1 MEFLF
6 EKSLMGFCTHSIK
19 IVKTIGLILSFLAT
33 FLLAD
38 LVAENTHDPEEIKAK
53 VAYVKIPQLED
64 LENNP
69 VYIGQIIGVTY
80 ELLLF
85 DAEFLEAKIKDELD
99 KTQIELLSKM
109 PKWKKVEKELFR
121 ATYYYKIKGVKASIP
136 PLEVSAFSNKDKYI
150 DYSIAPKVTLQVTD
164 LSKNSRYANVMAKDL
179 QVLQY
184 KTKDYDDKNNI
195 LVVEL
200 AFKEANWEDFHIKEA
215 IKQGFDNASLNQIKA
230 KEGSVFYYCVLPK
243 TIQNLSF
250 DYFSLSN
257 RQFKTLSFSTIPTQD
272 TTGIQSDLI
281 PKNNFLVFSNVA
293 LLALCVFFLV
303 LFFLVLFFIFGR
315 KLIFLGLGI
324 LCLGFVLY
332 HLLFTQKSALLLAHK
347 KIRILPTQNSTI
359 LGLSKNEMPIK
370 IVGSHG
376 DYYKILTPHE
386 QIGWVKKDEVK

>member
-1 MEFLF
+1 MGFLF
-6 EKSLMGFCTHSIK
+6 EKSLMSFCAHSIK
-19 IVKTIGLILSFLAT
+19 TLKIISLILS
-33 FLLAD
+33 LLAAF
-38 LVAENTHDPEEIKAK
+38 LVAEDAHEPEEIKAK
-53 VAYVKIPQLED
+53 VVYVKIPQLED
-64 LENNP
+64 LENTP

-80 ELLLF
+80 DLLLF
-85 DAEFLEAKIKDELD
+85 DAEFLEAKIKDGLD

-121 ATYYYKIKGVKASIP
+121 ATYYYKIKGIRASIP
-136 PLEVSAFSNKDKYI
+136 SLEVSAFSNKDKYI
-150 DYSIAPKVTLQVTD
+150 DHSIAPKVALQVTD
-164 LSKNSRYANVMAKDL
+164 LSKNPRYANVMAKDL
-179 QVLQY
+179 QVVQY

-195 LVVEL
+195 LVMEL
-200 AFKEANWEDFHIKEA
+200 AFKEANWEDFHVKEA
-215 IKQGFDNASLNQIKA
+215 IKQGFDNASLSQIKA

-243 TIQNLSF
+243 TLQSLSF

-257 RQFKTLSFSTIPTQD
+257 RQFKTLSFSAIPTQD

-303 LFFLVLFFIFGR
+303 LFFIFGR

-332 HLLFTQKSALLLAHK
+332 NLLFTQKSAILLAHK

-359 LGLSKNEMPIK
+359 LGLSKDEMPIK
-370 IVGSHG
+370 ILGSHD

>member
-1 MEFLF
+1 MT
-6 EKSLMGFCTHSIK
+6 FCTRSIK
-19 IVKTIGLILSFLAT
+19 IVKTIGLILSLLAT
-33 FLLAD
+33 FLVAD

-53 VAYVKIPQLED
+53 VVYVKIPRLED

-69 VYIGQIIGVTY
+69 VYIGQTIGVTY
-80 ELLLF
+80 DLLLF

-121 ATYYYKIKGVKASIP
+121 ATYYYKIKGIKASIP

-164 LSKNSRYANVMAKDL
+164 LSKNPRYANVMAKDL

-200 AFKEANWEDFHIKEA
+200 AFKEATWEDFHIKEA
-215 IKQGFDNASLNQIKA
+215 LKQGFDNASLNQIKA

-303 LFFLVLFFIFGR
+303 LFFIFGR

-332 HLLFTQKSALLLAHK
+332 NLLFTQKSALLLAHQ

-370 IVGSHG
+370 ILGSHD

>member
-1 MEFLF
+1 MGFLF
-6 EKSLMGFCTHSIK
+6 EKSLMSFCTHSIK
-19 IVKTIGLILSFLAT
+19 IIKVISLILSFLAA
-33 FLLAD
+33 F
-38 LVAENTHDPEEIKAK
+38 LVAEDAHESEEIKAK
-53 VAYVKIPQLED
+53 VVYVKIPQLED
-64 LENNP
+64 LENTL
-69 VYIGQIIGVTY
+69 VYIGQTIGVTY
-80 ELLLF
+80 DLLLF
-85 DAEFLEAKIKDELD
+85 DAEFLEAKIKDGWD
-99 KTQIELLSKM
+99 KTQIELLNKM
-109 PKWKKVEKELFR
+109 PKWKKVEQELFR
-121 ATYYYKIKGVKASIP
+121 ATYYYKIKGIRASVP
-136 PLEVSAFSNKDKYI
+136 SLEVSAFSNKDKYI
-150 DYSIAPKVTLQVTD
+150 DHSIAPKVALQVTD
-164 LSKNSRYANVMAKDL
+164 LSKNPRYAKIMAKDL
-179 QVLQY
+179 QVVQY

-195 LVVEL
+195 LVMEL
-200 AFKEANWEDFHIKEA
+200 AFKEATWEDFHIKEA

-243 TIQNLSF
+243 TTQNLSF

-257 RQFKTLSFSTIPTQD
+257 RQFKTLSFSAIPTQD

-293 LLALCVFFLV
+293 LLALCV
-303 LFFLVLFFIFGR
+303 FFLVLFFIFGR

-370 IVGSHG
+370 ILGSHD

>member
-1 MEFLF
+1 MGFLF
-6 EKSLMGFCTHSIK
+6 EKSLMSFCTHSIK
-19 IVKTIGLILSFLAT
+19 IIKVIGLILSFLAA
-33 FLLAD
+33 F
-38 LVAENTHDPEEIKAK
+38 LVAENTSESEEIKAK

-80 ELLLF
+80 DLLLF
-85 DAEFLEAKIKDELD
+85 DAEFLEAKIKDGWD
-99 KTQIELLSKM
+99 KTQIELLNKM

-150 DYSIAPKVTLQVTD
+150 DHSIAPKVTLQVTD
-164 LSKNSRYANVMAKDL
+164 LSKNPRYANVMAKDL

-195 LVVEL
+195 LVMEI
-200 AFKEANWEDFHIKEA
+200 AFKEATWEDFHIKEA
-215 IKQGFDNASLNQIKA
+215 LKQGFDNASLNQIKA

-257 RQFKTLSFSTIPTQD
+257 KQFKTLSFSAIPTQD

-303 LFFLVLFFIFGR
+303 LFFIFGH

-359 LGLSKNEMPIK
+359 LGLSKDEMPIK
-370 IVGSHG
+370 ILGSHD

>member
-1 MEFLF
+1 MGFLF
-6 EKSLMGFCTHSIK
+6 EKSLMTFCTHSIK
-19 IVKTIGLILSFLAT
+19 IVKTIGLILSLLAT
-33 FLLAD
+33 FLVAD

-53 VAYVKIPQLED
+53 VVYVKIPRLED

-69 VYIGQIIGVTY
+69 VYIGQTIGVTY
-80 ELLLF
+80 DLLLF

-99 KTQIELLSKM
+99 KIQIELLSKM

-121 ATYYYKIKGVKASIP
+121 ATYYYKIKGIKASIP

-164 LSKNSRYANVMAKDL
+164 LSKNPRYANVMAKDL

-215 IKQGFDNASLNQIKA
+215 LKQGFDNASLNQIKA

-303 LFFLVLFFIFGR
+303 LFFIFGH

-370 IVGSHG
+370 ILGSHD

>member
-1 MEFLF
+1 MGFLF
-6 EKSLMGFCTHSIK
+6 EKSLMSFCVHSIK
-19 IVKTIGLILSFLAT
+19 TLKIISLILSFLAA
-33 FLLAD
+33 F
-38 LVAENTHDPEEIKAK
+38 LVAEDAHEPEEIKAK

-64 LENNP
+64 LENTP

-80 ELLLF
+80 DLLLF
-85 DAEFLEAKIKDELD
+85 DAEFLEAKIKDGLD
-99 KTQIELLSKM
+99 KTQIEPLSKM

-121 ATYYYKIKGVKASIP
+121 ATYYYKIKGMKAIIP
-136 PLEVSAFSNKDKYI
+136 SLEVSAFSNKDKYI
-150 DYSIAPKVTLQVTD
+150 DHSIAPKVILQVTD
-164 LSKNSRYANVMAKDL
+164 LSKNPRYANIMAKDL

-200 AFKEANWEDFHIKEA
+200 AFKEATWEDFHIKEA

-243 TIQNLSF
+243 TLQNLSF

-257 RQFKTLSFSTIPTQD
+257 KQFKTLSFSTIPTQD

-303 LFFLVLFFIFGR
+303 LFFIFGR
-315 KLIFLGLGI
+315 KLIFLGLGV

-370 IVGSHG
+370 ILGSHD

-386 QIGWVKKDEVK
+386 QIGWVKKNEVK

>member
-1 MEFLF
+1 MT
-6 EKSLMGFCTHSIK
+6 FCTHSIK

-33 FLLAD
+33 FLVVD

-53 VAYVKIPQLED
+53 VVYVKIPRLED

-69 VYIGQIIGVTY
+69 VYIGQTIGVTY
-80 ELLLF
+80 DLLLF

-121 ATYYYKIKGVKASIP
+121 ATYYYKIKGIKASIP
-136 PLEVSAFSNKDKYI
+136 SLEVSAFSNKDKYI

-164 LSKNSRYANVMAKDL
+164 LSKNPCYANVMAKDL

-200 AFKEANWEDFHIKEA
+200 AFKEATWEDFHIKEA
-215 IKQGFDNASLNQIKA
+215 LKQGFDNASLNQIKA

-243 TIQNLSF
+243 TLQNLSF

-257 RQFKTLSFSTIPTQD
+257 RQFKTLSFSTIPAQD

-303 LFFLVLFFIFGR
+303 LFFIFGR

-332 HLLFTQKSALLLAHK
+332 NLLFTQKSALLLAHK

-370 IVGSHG
+370 ILGSHD

>member
-1 MEFLF
+1 MGFLF
-6 EKSLMGFCTHSIK
+6 EKSLMSFCAHSIK
-19 IVKTIGLILSFLAT
+19 ILKVIGLILSFWVS
-33 FLLAD
+33 F
-38 LVAENTHDPEEIKAK
+38 LVAEDAHEPEEIKAK
-53 VAYVKIPQLED
+53 VVYVKIPQLED
-64 LENNP
+64 LENTP
-69 VYIGQIIGVTY
+69 VYIGQTIGVTY
-80 ELLLF
+80 DLLLF

-121 ATYYYKIKGVKASIP
+121 ATYYYKIKGIKAIIP
-136 PLEVSAFSNKDKYI
+136 SLEVSAFSNKDKYI
-150 DYSIAPKVTLQVTD
+150 DYSIAPKVALQVTD
-164 LSKNSRYANVMAKDL
+164 LSKNPRYANVMAKDL
-179 QVLQY
+179 QVVQY

-195 LVVEL
+195 LVMEL
-200 AFKEANWEDFHIKEA
+200 AFKEANWEDFHVKEA

-243 TIQNLSF
+243 TLQNLSF

-257 RQFKTLSFSTIPTQD
+257 RQFKTLSFSAIPTQD

-303 LFFLVLFFIFGR
+303 LFFIFGH
-315 KLIFLGLGI
+315 KLIFLGLGV

-359 LGLSKNEMPIK
+359 LGLSKDEMPIK
-370 IVGSHG
+370 ILGSHD

>member
-1 MEFLF
+1 MGFLF
-6 EKSLMGFCTHSIK
+6 EKSLMSFFAHPIK
-19 IVKTIGLILSFLAT
+19 ILKIISLILSFLAG
-33 FLLAD
+33 F
-38 LVAENTHDPEEIKAK
+38 LVAEDAHEPEEIKAK

-80 ELLLF
+80 DLLLF
-85 DAEFLEAKIKDELD
+85 DAEFLEAKIKDGLD

-121 ATYYYKIKGVKASIP
+121 ATYYYKIKGMKASIP
-136 PLEVSAFSNKDKYI
+136 SLEVSAFSNKDKYV
-150 DYSIAPKVTLQVTD
+150 DHSIAPKVALQVTD
-164 LSKNSRYANVMAKDL
+164 LSKNPRYAKIMAKDL
-179 QVLQY
+179 QVVQY

-195 LVVEL
+195 LVMEI
-200 AFKEANWEDFHIKEA
+200 AFKEATWEDFHIKEA

-243 TIQNLSF
+243 TLQNLSF

-257 RQFKTLSFSTIPTQD
+257 KQFKTLSFSTIPTQD

-303 LFFLVLFFIFGR
+303 LFFIFGR

-332 HLLFTQKSALLLAHK
+332 HLLFTQKSAVLLAHK

-370 IVGSHG
+370 ILGSHD

-386 QIGWVKKDEVK
+386 QIGWVKKNEIK

>member
-1 MEFLF
+1 MGFLF
-6 EKSLMGFCTHSIK
+6 EKSLMGFCAHSIK
-19 IVKTIGLILSFLAT
+19 IVKTISLILSFLVS
-33 FLLAD
+33 F
-38 LVAENTHDPEEIKAK
+38 LVAENTHESEEIKAK

-80 ELLLF
+80 DLLLF
-85 DAEFLEAKIKDELD
+85 DAEFLEAKIKDGLD
-99 KTQIELLSKM
+99 KTQIEPLNKT

-121 ATYYYKIKGVKASIP
+121 ATYYYKIKGIKASIP
-136 PLEVSAFSNKDKYI
+136 SLEVSAFSNKDKYI
-150 DYSIAPKVTLQVTD
+150 DHSIAPKVTLQVTD
-164 LSKNSRYANVMAKDL
+164 LSKNPRYANIMAKDL

-215 IKQGFDNASLNQIKA
+215 LKQGFDNASLNQIKA

-293 LLALCVFFLV
+293 LLALCM
-303 LFFLVLFFIFGR
+303 FFLVLFFIFGR

-332 HLLFTQKSALLLAHK
+332 HLLLTQKSAILLAHK

-370 IVGSHG
+370 ILGSHD

>member
-1 MEFLF
+1 MGFLF
-6 EKSLMGFCTHSIK
+6 EKSLMSFCAHSIK
-19 IVKTIGLILSFLAT
+19 IIKVTGLILSFLAA
-33 FLLAD
+33 F
-38 LVAENTHDPEEIKAK
+38 LVAEDAHEPEEIKAK

-64 LENNP
+64 LENTP
-69 VYIGQIIGVTY
+69 VYIGQTIGVTY
-80 ELLLF
+80 DLLLF
-85 DAEFLEAKIKDELD
+85 DAEFLEAKIKDGLD
-99 KTQIELLSKM
+99 KTQIELLNKM

-121 ATYYYKIKGVKASIP
+121 ATYYYKIKGIKASIP
-136 PLEVSAFSNKDKYI
+136 SLEVSAFSNKDKYI
-150 DYSIAPKVTLQVTD
+150 DHSIAPKVILQVTD
-164 LSKNSRYANVMAKDL
+164 LSKNPRYANVMAKDL

-195 LVVEL
+195 LVMEL

-243 TIQNLSF
+243 TLQNLSF

-257 RQFKTLSFSTIPTQD
+257 KQFKTLSFSAIPTQD

-293 LLALCVFFLV
+293 LLALCV
-303 LFFLVLFFIFGR
+303 FFLVLFFIFGR

-359 LGLSKNEMPIK
+359 LGLSKDEMPIK
-370 IVGSHG
+370 ILGSHD

>member
-1 MEFLF
+1 MT
-6 EKSLMGFCTHSIK
+6 FCAHSIK
-19 IVKTIGLILSFLAT
+19 IVKTIGLILSLLAT
-33 FLLAD
+33 FLVAD

-53 VAYVKIPQLED
+53 VVYVKIPRLED

-80 ELLLF
+80 DLLLF

-121 ATYYYKIKGVKASIP
+121 ATYYYKIKGIKASIP
-136 PLEVSAFSNKDKYI
+136 SLEVSAFSNKDKYI

-164 LSKNSRYANVMAKDL
+164 LSKNPRYANVMAKDL

-200 AFKEANWEDFHIKEA
+200 AFKEATWEDFHIKEA
-215 IKQGFDNASLNQIKA
+215 LKQGFDNASLNQIKA

-250 DYFSLSN
+250 DYFSLSD

-303 LFFLVLFFIFGR
+303 LFFIFGR

-332 HLLFTQKSALLLAHK
+332 NLLFTQKSALLLAHK

-370 IVGSHG
+370 ILGSHD

>member
-1 MEFLF
+1 MGFLF

-19 IVKTIGLILSFLAT
+19 IVKIISLILSFWVS
-33 FLLAD
+33 F
-38 LVAENTHDPEEIKAK
+38 LVAENTSESEEIKAK

-69 VYIGQIIGVTY
+69 VYIGQTIGVTY
-80 ELLLF
+80 DLLLF
-85 DAEFLEAKIKDELD
+85 DAEFLEAKIKDGLD

-136 PLEVSAFSNKDKYI
+136 SLEVSAFSNKDKYI

-164 LSKNSRYANVMAKDL
+164 LSKNPRYANVMAKDL

-215 IKQGFDNASLNQIKA
+215 LKQGFDNASLNQIKA

-243 TIQNLSF
+243 TTQNLSF

-257 RQFKTLSFSTIPTQD
+257 KQFKTLSFSAIPTQD

-303 LFFLVLFFIFGR
+303 LFFIFGR
-315 KLIFLGLGI
+315 KLIFLGLGV

-370 IVGSHG
+370 ILGSHD

>member
-1 MEFLF
+1 MGFLF
-6 EKSLMGFCTHSIK
+6 EKSLMTFCARSIK
-19 IVKTIGLILSFLAT
+19 IVKTIGLILSLLAT
-33 FLLAD
+33 FLVAD

-53 VAYVKIPQLED
+53 VVYVKIPRLED

-69 VYIGQIIGVTY
+69 VYIGQTIGVTY
-80 ELLLF
+80 DLLLF

-121 ATYYYKIKGVKASIP
+121 ATYYYKIKGIKASIP

-164 LSKNSRYANVMAKDL
+164 LSKNPRYANVMAKDL

-200 AFKEANWEDFHIKEA
+200 AFKEATWEDFHIKEA
-215 IKQGFDNASLNQIKA
+215 LKQGFDNASLNQIKA

-303 LFFLVLFFIFGR
+303 LFFIFGR
-315 KLIFLGLGI
+315 KLIFLLLGI

-332 HLLFTQKSALLLAHK
+332 NLLFTQKSALLLAHK

-370 IVGSHG
+370 ILGSHD

>member
-1 MEFLF
+1 MGFLF
-6 EKSLMGFCTHSIK
+6 EKSLMSFFAHPIK
-19 IVKTIGLILSFLAT
+19 ILKIISLILSLLVT
-33 FLLAD
+33 F
-38 LVAENTHDPEEIKAK
+38 LVAEETNESEEIKAK
-53 VAYVKIPQLED
+53 VVYVKIPQLED

-80 ELLLF
+80 DLLLF
-85 DAEFLEAKIKDELD
+85 DAEFLEAKIKDGLD

-121 ATYYYKIKGVKASIP
+121 ATYYYKIKGMKASVP

-150 DYSIAPKVTLQVTD
+150 DHSIAPKVALQVTD
-164 LSKNSRYANVMAKDL
+164 LSKNPRYANVMAKDL
-179 QVLQY
+179 QVVQY

-195 LVVEL
+195 LVMEI
-200 AFKEANWEDFHIKEA
+200 AFKEATWEDFHIKEA
-215 IKQGFDNASLNQIKA
+215 LKQGFDNASLNQIKA

-243 TIQNLSF
+243 TTQNFSF

-257 RQFKTLSFSTIPTQD
+257 RQFKTLSFSAIPTQD

-303 LFFLVLFFIFGR
+303 LFFIFGR

-332 HLLFTQKSALLLAHK
+332 HLLFTQKSAVLLAHK

-370 IVGSHG
+370 ILGSHD

-386 QIGWVKKDEVK
+386 QIGWVKKDEIK

>member
-1 MEFLF
+1 MGFLF
-6 EKSLMGFCTHSIK
+6 EKSLMGFCAHSIK

-33 FLLAD
+33 FLVAD
-38 LVAENTHDPEEIKAK
+38 LVAENANESEEIKAK
-53 VAYVKIPQLED
+53 VVYVKIPRLED

-69 VYIGQIIGVTY
+69 VYIGQTIGVTY
-80 ELLLF
+80 DLLLF

-121 ATYYYKIKGVKASIP
+121 ATYYYKIKGIKAGIP

-164 LSKNSRYANVMAKDL
+164 LSKNPRYANVMAKDL

-200 AFKEANWEDFHIKEA
+200 AFKEATWEDFHIKEA
-215 IKQGFDNASLNQIKA
+215 LKQGFDNASLNQIKA
-230 KEGSVFYYCVLPK
+230 KEGSIFYYCVLPK

-303 LFFLVLFFIFGR
+303 LFFIFGR
-315 KLIFLGLGI
+315 KLILLGLGI

-370 IVGSHG
+370 ILGSHD

>member
-1 MEFLF
+1 MGFLF
-6 EKSLMGFCTHSIK
+6 EKSLMSFCTHSIK
-19 IVKTIGLILSFLAT
+19 ILKIISLILSLWVSF
-33 FLLAD
+33 
-38 LVAENTHDPEEIKAK
+38 LVAENANEPEEIKAK
-53 VAYVKIPQLED
+53 VVYVKIPQLED

-80 ELLLF
+80 DLLLF
-85 DAEFLEAKIKDELD
+85 DAEFLEAKIKDGLD
-99 KTQIELLSKM
+99 KTQIELLNKM

-121 ATYYYKIKGVKASIP
+121 ATYYYKIKGIKASIP
-136 PLEVSAFSNKDKYI
+136 SLEVSAFSNKDKYI
-150 DYSIAPKVTLQVTD
+150 DHSIAPKVTLQVTD
-164 LSKNSRYANVMAKDL
+164 LSKNPRYANVMAKDL
-179 QVLQY
+179 QVVQY

-195 LVVEL
+195 LVMEL

-215 IKQGFDNASLNQIKA
+215 LKQGFDNASLNQIKA

-243 TIQNLSF
+243 TLQNLSF

-257 RQFKTLSFSTIPTQD
+257 KQFKTLSFSTIPTQD

-293 LLALCVFFLV
+293 LLALCV
-303 LFFLVLFFIFGR
+303 FFLVLFFIFGR

-370 IVGSHG
+370 ILGSHD

>member
-1 MEFLF
+1 MGFLF
-6 EKSLMGFCTHSIK
+6 EKSLMSFCAHSIK
-19 IVKTIGLILSFLAT
+19 IIKVIGLILS
-33 FLLAD
+33 LLAAF
-38 LVAENTHDPEEIKAK
+38 LVAEDAHEPEEIKAK

-80 ELLLF
+80 DLLLF
-85 DAEFLEAKIKDELD
+85 DAEFLEAKIKDGWD

-121 ATYYYKIKGVKASIP
+121 ATYYYKIKGIKASIP

-150 DYSIAPKVTLQVTD
+150 DHSIAPKVILQVTD
-164 LSKNSRYANVMAKDL
+164 LSKNPRYANVMAKDL

-195 LVVEL
+195 LVMEL
-200 AFKEANWEDFHIKEA
+200 AFKEATWEDFHIKEA
-215 IKQGFDNASLNQIKA
+215 IKQGFDNASLSQIKA

-257 RQFKTLSFSTIPTQD
+257 KQFKTLSFSAIPTQD

-293 LLALCVFFLV
+293 LLALCV
-303 LFFLVLFFIFGR
+303 FFLVLFFIFGR

-370 IVGSHG
+370 ILGSHD

>member
-1 MEFLF
+1 MGFLF
-6 EKSLMGFCTHSIK
+6 EKSLMSFFAHPIK
-19 IVKTIGLILSFLAT
+19 ILKIISLILSFLVSFWT
-33 FLLAD
+33 SF
-38 LVAENTHDPEEIKAK
+38 LVAENTSEPEEIKAK

-80 ELLLF
+80 DLLLF
-85 DAEFLEAKIKDELD
+85 DAEFLEAKIKDGLD

-121 ATYYYKIKGVKASIP
+121 ATYYYKIKGMKASIP
-136 PLEVSAFSNKDKYI
+136 SLEVSAFSNKDKYI
-150 DYSIAPKVTLQVTD
+150 DHSIAPKVTLQVTD
-164 LSKNSRYANVMAKDL
+164 LSKNPRYANVMAKDL

-195 LVVEL
+195 LVMEI
-200 AFKEANWEDFHIKEA
+200 AFKEATWEDFHIKEA

-257 RQFKTLSFSTIPTQD
+257 KQFKTLSFSTIPTQD

-281 PKNNFLVFSNVA
+281 PKNNFLVFSNMA
-293 LLALCVFFLV
+293 LLALCV
-303 LFFLVLFFIFGR
+303 FFLVLFFIFGR

-370 IVGSHG
+370 ILGSHD

>member
-1 MEFLF
+1 MT
-6 EKSLMGFCTHSIK
+6 FCTHSIK

-33 FLLAD
+33 FLVAD

-53 VAYVKIPQLED
+53 VVYVKIPRLED

-69 VYIGQIIGVTY
+69 VYIGQTIGVTY
-80 ELLLF
+80 DLLLF

-164 LSKNSRYANVMAKDL
+164 LSKNPRYANVMAKDL

-215 IKQGFDNASLNQIKA
+215 LKQGFDNASLNQIKA

-303 LFFLVLFFIFGR
+303 LFFIFGR

-332 HLLFTQKSALLLAHK
+332 NLLFTQKSALLLAHK

-370 IVGSHG
+370 ILGSHD

>member
-1 MEFLF
+1 MGFLF
-6 EKSLMGFCTHSIK
+6 EKSLMSFFAHSIK
-19 IVKTIGLILSFLAT
+19 ILKIISLILS
-33 FLLAD
+33 LLAAF
-38 LVAENTHDPEEIKAK
+38 LVAEDAHDPEEIKAK

-64 LENNP
+64 LENTP
-69 VYIGQIIGVTY
+69 VYIGQTIGVTY
-80 ELLLF
+80 DLLLF
-85 DAEFLEAKIKDELD
+85 DAEFLEAKIKDGLD
-99 KTQIELLSKM
+99 KTQIELLNKM

-121 ATYYYKIKGVKASIP
+121 ATYYYKIKGIKAIIP
-136 PLEVSAFSNKDKYI
+136 SLEVSAFSNKDKYI
-150 DYSIAPKVTLQVTD
+150 DHSIAPKVALQVTD
-164 LSKNSRYANVMAKDL
+164 LSKNPRYANVMAKDL
-179 QVLQY
+179 QVVQY

-195 LVVEL
+195 LVMEL
-200 AFKEANWEDFHIKEA
+200 AFKEANWEDFHVKEA
-215 IKQGFDNASLNQIKA
+215 LKQGFDNASLNQIKA

-243 TIQNLSF
+243 TLQSLSF

-257 RQFKTLSFSTIPTQD
+257 RQFKTLSFSAIPTQD

-293 LLALCVFFLV
+293 LLALCV
-303 LFFLVLFFIFGR
+303 FFLVLFFIFGR

-359 LGLSKNEMPIK
+359 LGLSKDEMPIK
-370 IVGSHG
+370 ILGSHD

>member
-1 MEFLF
+1 MGFLF
-6 EKSLMGFCTHSIK
+6 EKSLMGCCVHSIK
-19 IVKTIGLILSFLAT
+19 IVKTISLILSFLVS
-33 FLLAD
+33 F
-38 LVAENTHDPEEIKAK
+38 LVAENANEPEEIKAK

-80 ELLLF
+80 DLLLF
-85 DAEFLEAKIKDELD
+85 DAEFLEAKIKDGWD

-150 DYSIAPKVTLQVTD
+150 DHSIAPKVTLQVTD
-164 LSKNSRYANVMAKDL
+164 LSKNPRYANIMAKDL

-195 LVVEL
+195 LVMEL
-200 AFKEANWEDFHIKEA
+200 AFKEATWEDFHIKEA

-257 RQFKTLSFSTIPTQD
+257 KQFKTLSFSAIPTQD

-293 LLALCVFFLV
+293 LLALCV
-303 LFFLVLFFIFGR
+303 FFLVLFFIFGR

-370 IVGSHG
+370 ILGSHD

-386 QIGWVKKDEVK
+386 QIGWVKKNEVK

>member
-1 MEFLF
+1 MGFLF
-6 EKSLMGFCTHSIK
+6 EKSLMTFCTHSIK

-33 FLLAD
+33 FLVAD
-38 LVAENTHDPEEIKAK
+38 LATENTHEPEEIKAK

-69 VYIGQIIGVTY
+69 VYIGQTIGVTY
-80 ELLLF
+80 DLLLF

-121 ATYYYKIKGVKASIP
+121 ATYYYKIKGIKASIP

-164 LSKNSRYANVMAKDL
+164 LSKNPRYANVMAKDL

-200 AFKEANWEDFHIKEA
+200 AFKEATWEDFHIKEA
-215 IKQGFDNASLNQIKA
+215 LKQGFDNASLNQIKA

-303 LFFLVLFFIFGR
+303 LFFIFGH
-315 KLIFLGLGI
+315 KLIFLGLGT

-332 HLLFTQKSALLLAHK
+332 NLLFTQKSALLLAHK

-370 IVGSHG
+370 ILGSHD

>member
-6 EKSLMGFCTHSIK
+6 EKSLMSFFAHPIK
-19 IVKTIGLILSFLAT
+19 ILKIISLILSFWVS
-33 FLLAD
+33 F
-38 LVAENTHDPEEIKAK
+38 LVAEDAHESEEIKAK

-80 ELLLF
+80 DLLLF
-85 DAEFLEAKIKDELD
+85 DAEFLEAKIKDGLD

-150 DYSIAPKVTLQVTD
+150 DHSIAPKITLQVTD
-164 LSKNSRYANVMAKDL
+164 LSKNPRYANVMAKDL

-215 IKQGFDNASLNQIKA
+215 LKQGFDNASLNQIKT

-293 LLALCVFFLV
+293 LLALCVFFLA
-303 LFFLVLFFIFGR
+303 LFFIFGR

-332 HLLFTQKSALLLAHK
+332 NLLFTQKSALLLAHK

-370 IVGSHG
+370 ILGSHD

-386 QIGWVKKDEVK
+386 QIGWVKKNEVK

>member
-1 MEFLF
+1 MGFLF
-6 EKSLMGFCTHSIK
+6 EKSLMSFCTHSIK
-19 IVKTIGLILSFLAT
+19 ILKIISLILSFLAT
-33 FLLAD
+33 FLVAD

-80 ELLLF
+80 DLLLF
-85 DAEFLEAKIKDELD
+85 DAEFLEAKIKDGLD
-99 KTQIELLSKM
+99 KTQIELLNKM

-121 ATYYYKIKGVKASIP
+121 ATYYYKIKGVKAIIP
-136 PLEVSAFSNKDKYI
+136 SLEVSAFSNKDKYI
-150 DYSIAPKVTLQVTD
+150 DHSIAPKVALQVTD
-164 LSKNSRYANVMAKDL
+164 LSKNPRYANVMAKDL
-179 QVLQY
+179 QVVQY

-195 LVVEL
+195 LVMEI

-243 TIQNLSF
+243 TLQNLSF

-257 RQFKTLSFSTIPTQD
+257 RQFKTLSFSAIPTQD

-303 LFFLVLFFIFGR
+303 LFFIFGC
-315 KLIFLGLGI
+315 KLIFLGLGV

-359 LGLSKNEMPIK
+359 LGLSKDEMPIK
-370 IVGSHG
+370 ILGSHD

>member
-1 MEFLF
+1 MT
-6 EKSLMGFCTHSIK
+6 FCTRSIK
-19 IVKTIGLILSFLAT
+19 IVKTIGLILSLLAT
-33 FLLAD
+33 FLVAD

-53 VAYVKIPQLED
+53 VVYVKISRLED

-69 VYIGQIIGVTY
+69 VYIGQTIGVTY
-80 ELLLF
+80 DLLLF

-121 ATYYYKIKGVKASIP
+121 ATYYYKIKGIKASIP
-136 PLEVSAFSNKDKYI
+136 SLEVSAFSNKDKYI
-150 DYSIAPKVTLQVTD
+150 DHSIAPKVTLQVTD
-164 LSKNSRYANVMAKDL
+164 LSKNPRYANVMAKDL

-215 IKQGFDNASLNQIKA
+215 LKQGFDNASLNQIKA

-257 RQFKTLSFSTIPTQD
+257 KQFKTLSFSTIPTQD

-303 LFFLVLFFIFGR
+303 LFFIFGR

-332 HLLFTQKSALLLAHK
+332 NLLFTQKSALLLAHQ

-370 IVGSHG
+370 ILGSHD

>member
-1 MEFLF
+1 MGFLF
-6 EKSLMGFCTHSIK
+6 EKSLMGFLAHSIK
-19 IVKTIGLILSFLAT
+19 TLKIIGLILSFLAI
-33 FLLAD
+33 FLA
-38 LVAENTHDPEEIKAK
+38 AENTHEPEEIKAK
-53 VAYVKIPQLED
+53 VAYVKISQLED

-69 VYIGQIIGVTY
+69 VYIGQTIGVTY
-80 ELLLF
+80 DLLLF
-85 DAEFLEAKIKDELD
+85 DAEFLEAKIKDGLD
-99 KTQIELLSKM
+99 KTQIELLNKM

-121 ATYYYKIKGVKASIP
+121 ATYYYKIKGIKASIP

-150 DYSIAPKVTLQVTD
+150 DHSIAPKVTLQVTD
-164 LSKNSRYANVMAKDL
+164 LSKNPRYAKIMAKDL

-195 LVVEL
+195 LVMEL
-200 AFKEANWEDFHIKEA
+200 AFKEATWEDFHIKEA
-215 IKQGFDNASLNQIKA
+215 IKQGFDNASLNQTKA

-243 TIQNLSF
+243 TLQNLSF

-293 LLALCVFFLV
+293 LLALCV
-303 LFFLVLFFIFGR
+303 FFLVLFFIFGR

-370 IVGSHG
+370 IVGSHD

-386 QIGWVKKDEVK
+386 QIGWVKKDEIK

>member
-1 MEFLF
+1 MGFLF
-6 EKSLMGFCTHSIK
+6 EKSLMSFFAHPIK
-19 IVKTIGLILSFLAT
+19 ILKIISLILS
-33 FLLAD
+33 LLVGF
-38 LVAENTHDPEEIKAK
+38 LVAENANEPEEIKAK
-53 VAYVKIPQLED
+53 VVYVKIPKLED

-69 VYIGQIIGVTY
+69 VYIGQMIGVTY
-80 ELLLF
+80 DLLLF
-85 DAEFLEAKIKDELD
+85 DAEFLEAKIKDGLD
-99 KTQIELLSKM
+99 KTQIELLNKM

-136 PLEVSAFSNKDKYI
+136 SLEVSAFSNKDKYI
-150 DYSIAPKVTLQVTD
+150 DHSIAPKVALQVTD
-164 LSKNSRYANVMAKDL
+164 LSKNPRYANVMAKDL
-179 QVLQY
+179 QVVQY

-195 LVVEL
+195 LVMEI
-200 AFKEANWEDFHIKEA
+200 AFKEATWEDFHIKEA

-243 TIQNLSF
+243 TLQNLSF

-257 RQFKTLSFSTIPTQD
+257 KQFKTLSFSTIPTQD

-303 LFFLVLFFIFGR
+303 LFFIFGR

-332 HLLFTQKSALLLAHK
+332 HLLFTQRSALLLAHK

-370 IVGSHG
+370 ILGSHD

>member
-1 MEFLF
+1 MGFLF
-6 EKSLMGFCTHSIK
+6 EKSLMTFCAHSIK
-19 IVKTIGLILSFLAT
+19 IVKTIGLILSLLAT
-33 FLLAD
+33 FLVAD

-53 VAYVKIPQLED
+53 VVYVKIPRLED

-69 VYIGQIIGVTY
+69 VYIGQTIGVTY
-80 ELLLF
+80 DLLLF

-109 PKWKKVEKELFR
+109 PKWKKVEKELLR
-121 ATYYYKIKGVKASIP
+121 ATYYYKIKGIKASIP

-164 LSKNSRYANVMAKDL
+164 LSKNPRYANVMAKDL

-200 AFKEANWEDFHIKEA
+200 AFKEATWEDFHIKEA
-215 IKQGFDNASLNQIKA
+215 LKQGFDNASLNQIKA

-303 LFFLVLFFIFGR
+303 LFFIFGH

-332 HLLFTQKSALLLAHK
+332 NLLFTQKSALLLAHK

-370 IVGSHG
+370 ILGSHD

>member
-1 MEFLF
+1 MGFLF
-6 EKSLMGFCTHSIK
+6 EKSLMSFFAHPIK
-19 IVKTIGLILSFLAT
+19 ILKIISLILSFLIS
-33 FLLAD
+33 F
-38 LVAENTHDPEEIKAK
+38 LVAENANEPEEIKAK

-80 ELLLF
+80 DLLLF
-85 DAEFLEAKIKDELD
+85 DAEFLEAKIKDGWD
-99 KTQIELLSKM
+99 KTQIELLNKM

-121 ATYYYKIKGVKASIP
+121 ATYYYKIKGIKAIIP
-136 PLEVSAFSNKDKYI
+136 SLEVSAFSNKDKYI
-150 DYSIAPKVTLQVTD
+150 DHSIAPKVTLQVTD

-179 QVLQY
+179 QVVQY

-195 LVVEL
+195 LVMEI
-200 AFKEANWEDFHIKEA
+200 AFKEATWEDFHIKEA

-243 TIQNLSF
+243 TLQNLSF

-257 RQFKTLSFSTIPTQD
+257 KQFKTLSFSTIPTQD

-293 LLALCVFFLV
+293 LLALCVL
-303 LFFLVLFFIFGR
+303 FLVLFFIFGH

-359 LGLSKNEMPIK
+359 LGLSKDEMPIK
-370 IVGSHG
+370 ILGSHD

>member
-1 MEFLF
+1 MGFLF
-6 EKSLMGFCTHSIK
+6 EKSLMSFFAHSIK
-19 IVKTIGLILSFLAT
+19 ILKITSLILSFLVSFWT
-33 FLLAD
+33 SF
-38 LVAENTHDPEEIKAK
+38 LVAENTSESEEIKAK
-53 VAYVKIPQLED
+53 VVYVKIPQLED

-80 ELLLF
+80 DLLLF
-85 DAEFLEAKIKDELD
+85 DAEFLEAKIKDGWD
-99 KTQIELLSKM
+99 KTQIELLNKM

-121 ATYYYKIKGVKASIP
+121 ATYYYKIKGIKASIP
-136 PLEVSAFSNKDKYI
+136 SLEVSAFSNKDKYI
-150 DYSIAPKVTLQVTD
+150 DHSIAPKVTLQVTD
-164 LSKNSRYANVMAKDL
+164 LSKNPRYANVMAKDL
-179 QVLQY
+179 QVVQY

-195 LVVEL
+195 LVMEI
-200 AFKEANWEDFHIKEA
+200 AFKEATWEDFHIKEA

-243 TIQNLSF
+243 TLQNLSF

-257 RQFKTLSFSTIPTQD
+257 KQFKTLSFSAIPTQD

-293 LLALCVFFLV
+293 LLALCV
-303 LFFLVLFFIFGR
+303 FFLVLFFIFGR

-370 IVGSHG
+370 ILGSHD

>member
-1 MEFLF
+1 MGFLF
-6 EKSLMGFCTHSIK
+6 EKSLMSFCTHSIK
-19 IVKTIGLILSFLAT
+19 IIKVIGLILS
-33 FLLAD
+33 LLVAF
-38 LVAENTHDPEEIKAK
+38 LVAEDAHDPEEIKAK

-64 LENNP
+64 LENTP
-69 VYIGQIIGVTY
+69 VYIGQTIGVTY
-80 ELLLF
+80 DLLLF
-85 DAEFLEAKIKDELD
+85 DAEFLEAKIKDGLD
-99 KTQIELLSKM
+99 KTQIELLNKM

-121 ATYYYKIKGVKASIP
+121 ATYYYKIKGIRASIP
-136 PLEVSAFSNKDKYI
+136 SLEVSAFSNKDKYI
-150 DYSIAPKVTLQVTD
+150 DHSIAPKVALQVTD
-164 LSKNSRYANVMAKDL
+164 LSKNPRYANVMAKDL
-179 QVLQY
+179 QVVQY

-195 LVVEL
+195 LVMEL
-200 AFKEANWEDFHIKEA
+200 AFKEANWEDFHVKEA

-243 TIQNLSF
+243 TLQSLSF

-257 RQFKTLSFSTIPTQD
+257 RQFKTLSFSVIPTQD

-303 LFFLVLFFIFGR
+303 LFFIFGR
-315 KLIFLGLGI
+315 QLIFLGLGI

-359 LGLSKNEMPIK
+359 LGLSKDEMPIK
-370 IVGSHG
+370 ILGSHD

>member
-1 MEFLF
+1 MGFLF
-6 EKSLMGFCTHSIK
+6 EKSLMTFCTHPIK
-19 IVKTIGLILSFLAT
+19 IIKTISLVLSLLAT
-33 FLLAD
+33 FLVAD

-53 VAYVKIPQLED
+53 VVYVKIPQLED

-69 VYIGQIIGVTY
+69 VYIGQTIGVTY
-80 ELLLF
+80 DLLLF

-121 ATYYYKIKGVKASIP
+121 ATYYYKIKGIKASIP

-164 LSKNSRYANVMAKDL
+164 LSKNPRYANVMAKDL

-215 IKQGFDNASLNQIKA
+215 LKQGFDNASLNQIKA

-257 RQFKTLSFSTIPTQD
+257 KQFKTLSFSTIPTQD

-303 LFFLVLFFIFGR
+303 LFFIFGR

-332 HLLFTQKSALLLAHK
+332 NLLFTQKSALLLAHK

-370 IVGSHG
+370 ILGSHD

>member
-1 MEFLF
+1 MGFLF
-6 EKSLMGFCTHSIK
+6 EKSLMTFCAHPIK
-19 IVKTIGLILSFLAT
+19 IVKTIGLILSLLAT
-33 FLLAD
+33 FLVAD

-53 VAYVKIPQLED
+53 VVYVKIPQLED

-69 VYIGQIIGVTY
+69 VYIGQTIGVTY
-80 ELLLF
+80 DLLLF

-121 ATYYYKIKGVKASIP
+121 ATYYYKIKGIKASIP

-164 LSKNSRYANVMAKDL
+164 LSKNPRYANVMAKDL

-200 AFKEANWEDFHIKEA
+200 AFKEANWEDFYIKEA
-215 IKQGFDNASLNQIKA
+215 LKQGFDNASLNQIKA

-303 LFFLVLFFIFGR
+303 LFFIFGR

-332 HLLFTQKSALLLAHK
+332 HLLFTQKSAILLAHQ

-370 IVGSHG
+370 ILGSHD

>member
-1 MEFLF
+1 MT
-6 EKSLMGFCTHSIK
+6 FCTHSIK

-33 FLLAD
+33 FLVAD

-53 VAYVKIPQLED
+53 VVYVKIPRLED

-69 VYIGQIIGVTY
+69 VYIGQTIGVTY
-80 ELLLF
+80 DLLLF

-164 LSKNSRYANVMAKDL
+164 LSKNPRYANVMAKDL

-215 IKQGFDNASLNQIKA
+215 LKQGFDNASLNQIKA

-303 LFFLVLFFIFGR
+303 LFFIFGH

-332 HLLFTQKSALLLAHK
+332 NLLFTQKSALLLAHK

-370 IVGSHG
+370 ILGSHD

>member
-1 MEFLF
+1 MGFLF
-6 EKSLMGFCTHSIK
+6 EKSLMGFCAHSIK
-19 IVKTIGLILSFLAT
+19 IVKTIGLILSLLAT
-33 FLLAD
+33 FLVTF

-69 VYIGQIIGVTY
+69 VYIGQTIGVTY
-80 ELLLF
+80 DLLLF

-164 LSKNSRYANVMAKDL
+164 LSKNPRYANVMAKDL

-200 AFKEANWEDFHIKEA
+200 AFKEATWEDFHIKEA
-215 IKQGFDNASLNQIKA
+215 LKQGFDNASLNQIKA

-303 LFFLVLFFIFGR
+303 LFFIFGR
-315 KLIFLGLGI
+315 KLIFLLLGI

-332 HLLFTQKSALLLAHK
+332 NLLFTQKSALLLAHK

-370 IVGSHG
+370 ILGSHD

>member
-1 MEFLF
+1 MGFLF
-6 EKSLMGFCTHSIK
+6 EKSLMIFCAHSIK

-33 FLLAD
+33 FLVAD

-53 VAYVKIPQLED
+53 VVYVKIPRLED

-69 VYIGQIIGVTY
+69 VYIGQTIGVTY
-80 ELLLF
+80 DLLLF

-99 KTQIELLSKM
+99 KTQIELLSKV

-136 PLEVSAFSNKDKYI
+136 SLEVSAFSNKDKYI
-150 DYSIAPKVTLQVTD
+150 DHSIAPKVALQVTD
-164 LSKNSRYANVMAKDL
+164 LSKNPRYANVMAKDL
-179 QVLQY
+179 QVVQY

-195 LVVEL
+195 LVMEL

-243 TIQNLSF
+243 TLQNLSF

-257 RQFKTLSFSTIPTQD
+257 KQFKTLSFSAIPTQD

-293 LLALCVFFLV
+293 LLALCV
-303 LFFLVLFFIFGR
+303 FFLVLFFIFGR

-370 IVGSHG
+370 ILGSHD

-386 QIGWVKKDEVK
+386 QIGWVKKNEVK

>member
-1 MEFLF
+1 MGFLF
-6 EKSLMGFCTHSIK
+6 EKSLMSFFAHSIK
-19 IVKTIGLILSFLAT
+19 ILKITSLILSFLVSFWT
-33 FLLAD
+33 SF
-38 LVAENTHDPEEIKAK
+38 LVAENTSEPEEIKAK
-53 VAYVKIPQLED
+53 VVYVKIPQLED
-64 LENNP
+64 LENTP

-80 ELLLF
+80 DLLLF

-99 KTQIELLSKM
+99 KTQIELLNKM

-121 ATYYYKIKGVKASIP
+121 ATYYYKIKGIKAIIP
-136 PLEVSAFSNKDKYI
+136 SLEVSAFSNKDKYI
-150 DYSIAPKVTLQVTD
+150 DHSIAPKVTLQVTD
-164 LSKNSRYANVMAKDL
+164 LSKNPRYANVMAKDL
-179 QVLQY
+179 QVVQY

-195 LVVEL
+195 LVMEL
-200 AFKEANWEDFHIKEA
+200 AFKEATWEDFHIKEA

-243 TIQNLSF
+243 TLQNLSF

-257 RQFKTLSFSTIPTQD
+257 KQFKTLSFSAIPTQD

-293 LLALCVFFLV
+293 LLALCV
-303 LFFLVLFFIFGR
+303 FFLVLFFIFGR

-359 LGLSKNEMPIK
+359 LGLSKDEMPIK
-370 IVGSHG
+370 ILGSHD